1 MNERIHHRPVRT
13 QASFAQHRAALP
25 RTVRSAF
32 SHRKQRHRRAA
43 LQPKRLAKRGLRPR
57 SLGQAPK
64 KDQVR
69 RRGNE

>member
-13 QASFAQHRAALP
+13 QASFAQHRAVLP

-43 LQPKRLAKRGLRPR
+43 LQPKRLAKR
-57 SLGQAPK
+57 PK
-64 KDQVR
+64 TFKCADAATSSSVA
-69 RRGNE
+69 